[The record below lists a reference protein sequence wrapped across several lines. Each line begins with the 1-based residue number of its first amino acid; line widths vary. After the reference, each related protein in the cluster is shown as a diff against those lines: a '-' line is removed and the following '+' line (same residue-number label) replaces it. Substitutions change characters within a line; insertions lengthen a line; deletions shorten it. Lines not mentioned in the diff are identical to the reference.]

1 MVFFF
6 KQKTAYEMRISDWS
20 SDVCALPILR
30 AVAGCQAPDV
40 LAVPLPVLRVLDRIG
55 ALCQR
60 GAAAVLEVVDAA
72 RTHVLVLD
80 AAEIDPDLAVL
91 VSELRREAQVFLA
104 FEMPPAAVVGARPR
118 GPRVGLDRVRRRA
131 QGEDVD
137 QQIGR
142 AHV

>member
-1 MVFFF
+1 MIRRPPRSTRTDTLFPYTTLFRS
-6 KQKTAYEMRISDWS
+6 EL
-20 SDVCALPILR
+20 ALLALVDLHRALR
-30 AVAGCQAPDV
+30 AVAGGQAPDV
-40 LAVPLPVLRVLDRIG
+40 LAVPLPVHRVLDRIG

-91 VSELRREAQVFLA
+91 VSELRREAQVFL
-104 FEMPPAAVVGARPR
+104 E
-118 GPRVGLDRVRRRA
+118 
-131 QGEDVD
+131 
-137 QQIGR
+137 IGR